1 MPASIA
7 ASIVWPSVKLYQ
19 QHWLKPVKKETG
31 MNRYVLTISPN
42 NIIVVLQVLDT
53 EGEPPAIPANEPI
66 SAWRN
71 VTGDTAAQPGYKLQ
85 LGPYG
90 ESFLPLTPDELEGVI
105 RGRLQQRF
113 DKVEQFLKFNPLQ
126 YKVDLAVATPE
137 EWSQLRA
144 IKQYYL
150 DVCATTEQNTFPEVI
165 WPIAPF

>member
-7 ASIVWPSVKLYQ
+7 ASTVWPSVKLYQ

-71 VTGDTAAQPGYKLQ
+71 VTGDTTAQPGYKLQ

>member
-1 MPASIA
+1 MA
-7 ASIVWPSVKLYQ
+7 Y
-19 QHWLKPVKKETG
+19 
-31 MNRYVLTISPN
+31 
-42 NIIVVLQVLDT
+42 
-53 EGEPPAIPANEPI
+53 
-66 SAWRN
+66 
-71 VTGDTAAQPGYKLQ
+71 VTGDTTAQPGYKLQ
-85 LGPYG
+85 PGPYG
-90 ESFLPLTPDELEGVI
+90 ETFLPLEPDEMDRVVQ
-105 RGRLQQRF
+105 GRLQQRF